1 VEDVFNLL
9 YGIDVA
15 VNFFLC
21 YYNEKGVMITDRHQ
35 IAKNYLTGFFFMD
48 FVSSIPF
55 QLLSNGGGGGKLL
68 KILKLPKLTR
78 MIRLVKIRK

>member
-1 VEDVFNLL
+1 M
-9 YGIDVA
+9 IDVA

-21 YYNEKGVMITDRHQ
+21 YYDEKGVMITDRHQ

-55 QLLSNGGGGGKLL
+55 QLLTRGIGGGGKLL
-68 KILKLPKLTR
+68 KISKLPKITR
-78 MIRLVKIRK
+78 MIRFVKIRK